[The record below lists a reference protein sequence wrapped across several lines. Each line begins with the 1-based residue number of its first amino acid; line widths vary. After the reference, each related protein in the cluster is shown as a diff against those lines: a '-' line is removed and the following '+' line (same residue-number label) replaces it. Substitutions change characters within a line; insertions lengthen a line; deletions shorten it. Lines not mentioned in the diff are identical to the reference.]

1 MKFGIAARLSWV
13 LAFCFSV
20 IAGLTSWYA
29 YSTSRDLLT
38 QSAKHE
44 LLASANLIVRR
55 VLNVTQETS
64 RDLQLLARHPASHA
78 VLEQQ
83 GAAAQMDQLAT
94 LFALL
99 MDAQPSYFQIRLIS
113 ASDHGLER
121 VRIDRDGSRLVRV
134 TGDYLQEK
142 SHFPYVSETLQLP
155 AGKTYLSRIVINH
168 ERGAHAGL
176 NQPTAQLA
184 MPVMDAR
191 GKALGVIVISL
202 DLRGTFATLSADLP
216 AGFQLFLANKDGDF
230 LIHPEP
236 SQTFGFDV
244 GRRILL
250 QDEFPDAR
258 PVVDGK
264 AGQIAIE
271 ARTGSHAVKPIL
283 VAFIKGEIDIAS
295 DERVFILGVAQ
306 QLEAVLLRVDTLGM
320 AMLKFVGGFGL
331 LGIFLALLL
340 ARLITR
346 PINTMSVAVQNF
358 PNRPTIFD
366 FPVKRQDELG
376 QLARSF
382 IDMQNQITQQISQ
395 LQHNRQELE
404 HRAHFDALTNLPN
417 RVMLA
422 DRLRQAMLQSHRRNQ
437 LLAVAYIDLDGFKQ
451 INDAHGHGVGDEV
464 LILLSQYFKEVLREG
479 DTLARIGGDEFVAV
493 LVDLEAPT
501 HCEPVLARLLQV
513 AAQPIKVGD
522 AVLHVSASIG
532 VTLYPQAG
540 ADADQ
545 LLRHADQAMYV
556 AKNSGKNRYHYFDV
570 TSAVAMQNQR
580 ETVQSIGHAL
590 QQNQFVL
597 HYQPKVNMQTGAVV
611 GVEALIR
618 WQHPQRGLLAPGLF
632 LPVIES
638 HPISNAVCEWVV
650 ASALVQMSAWHA
662 HGLDLPVSVNIGA
675 LQLQQ
680 DGFAARLAELLNVHP
695 DVRPDRLQ
703 LEVLETSALED
714 MVRVSNAMKSCQ
726 ALGVSFALDDF
737 GTGYSSLT
745 HLRRLPAATLKI
757 DQSFVRDMLDDPDDL
772 AIVQGVIG
780 LAKSFRCSV
789 IAEGVETAAH
799 GEQLLQMGCEIAQG
813 YGIARPMPAADLPA
827 WVQRWLTAPVWTA

>member
-1 MKFGIAARLSWV
+1 
-13 LAFCFSV
+13 
-20 IAGLTSWYA
+20 
-29 YSTSRDLLT
+29 
-38 QSAKHE
+38 
-44 LLASANLIVRR
+44 
-55 VLNVTQETS
+55 
-64 RDLQLLARHPASHA
+64 
-78 VLEQQ
+78 
-83 GAAAQMDQLAT
+83 
-94 LFALL
+94 
-99 MDAQPSYFQIRLIS
+99 
-113 ASDHGLER
+113 
-121 VRIDRDGSRLVRV
+121 
-134 TGDYLQEK
+134 
-142 SHFPYVSETLQLP
+142 
-155 AGKTYLSRIVINH
+155 
-168 ERGAHAGL
+168 
-176 NQPTAQLA
+176 
-184 MPVMDAR
+184 
-191 GKALGVIVISL
+191 
-202 DLRGTFATLSADLP
+202 
-216 AGFQLFLANKDGDF
+216 
-230 LIHPEP
+230 
-236 SQTFGFDV
+236 
-244 GRRILL
+244 
-250 QDEFPDAR
+250 
-258 PVVDGK
+258 
-264 AGQIAIE
+264 
-271 ARTGSHAVKPIL
+271 
-283 VAFIKGEIDIAS
+283 
-295 DERVFILGVAQ
+295 
-306 QLEAVLLRVDTLGM
+306 
-320 AMLKFVGGFGL
+320 
-331 LGIFLALLL
+331 
-340 ARLITR
+340 
-346 PINTMSVAVQNF
+346 
-358 PNRPTIFD
+358 
-366 FPVKRQDELG
+366 
-376 QLARSF
+376 
-382 IDMQNQITQQISQ
+382 
-395 LQHNRQELE
+395 
-404 HRAHFDALTNLPN
+404 
-417 RVMLA
+417 
-422 DRLRQAMLQSHRRNQ
+422 MLQSHRRNQ